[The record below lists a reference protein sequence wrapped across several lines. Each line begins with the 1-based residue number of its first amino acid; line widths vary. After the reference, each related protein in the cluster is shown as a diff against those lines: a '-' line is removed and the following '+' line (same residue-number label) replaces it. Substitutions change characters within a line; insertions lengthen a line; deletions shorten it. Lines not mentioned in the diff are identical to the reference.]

1 MRDRLIYINGR
12 WVDSRHR
19 AGIDVLNPATEGVI
33 GVAAA
38 GSAGDVD
45 GAVRAASA
53 AFPAWSA
60 LPVAERAN
68 YLRAIGDG
76 LERRRADVAALI
88 TSEVGTPLTVS
99 QRIQA
104 GLPVADFRNSAD
116 LALEIEWAVEVGNSL
131 VSAEPL
137 GVIGAITPWNYPLHQ
152 IAAKVSAALAAGCTI
167 VVKPS
172 ELAPL
177 NALLLAEVADEAGLP
192 PGVLNIVPGDRV
204 TGEALVEHELVD
216 AVSFTGSLVT
226 GRRISELAARAPK
239 RVLLEL
245 GGKSACILLNDLS
258 ADTER
263 QALDDTVKSC
273 LLNSGQT
280 CTALTRLIVPRE
292 RVEPVLE
299 SVCTLMDRY
308 PAGDPMD
315 PDTKLGPVVSREQY
329 DTVLA
334 HIESAVDDGA
344 RLVHGGVERFAHLT
358 HGYYVRPTALLAPDN
373 SVPIAQDE
381 VLGPV
386 LTVLAHDGEP
396 DAVRIANDSV
406 YGLSGAVWG
415 EDRDH
420 AVAVA
425 RRIRSGH
432 IDICGGRFNPIAPF
446 GGMKRSGF
454 GRELGRHGIEEYL
467 QTKSLQR

>member
-1 MRDRLIYINGR
+1 MRDRSVYINGR

-299 SVCTLMDRY
+299 SVSTLMDRY

-315 PDTKLGPVVSREQY
+315 PDTKLGPVVSRQQY

-381 VLGPV
+381 VFGPV
-386 LTVLAHDGEP
+386 LTVLAHDGEA